1 MAGRIRD
8 EDIDL
13 VRERSPIADVIGE
26 HLQLRNA
33 GGGSLK
39 GLCPFHEEKTPS
51 FNVTPARGL
60 YFCFSCQEGGD
71 VISFVQKIENLAFA
85 DAVERLAARA
95 GVELRYEQGGQVP
108 GREQG
113 QRRRLLDAHR
123 ATAEFFSERLRAPDA
138 APARAFLA
146 ERGFELADAERFGAG
161 YAPAE
166 WEALTSYLLRKGFT
180 QQELLLG
187 GLASEG
193 RRGPVDRFRGRLVWP
208 IRDVTGDVIAFGARK
223 LTGGGDGPKYLNTP
237 ETPLFKKSSVLYGA
251 DLAKREIAQRRQAVI
266 VEGYTDVMACHL
278 AGVATAVATCGTS
291 FGEGHVK
298 ILRRLLVDS
307 DRFQGEVIFTFD
319 GDAAGQRAALRAFG
333 TEDRFVTQT
342 FVTVQPDG
350 LDPCDLRLARGDAA
364 VRDLIARRVPLF
376 EFAVRSVLT
385 QHNLDTAEGQLAALD
400 DAAPIVARIK
410 DVGLRKRYAVNLDRW
425 LGLMDEQ
432 FVLERVARHAGQHR
446 GNGTASGGSRRARPV
461 TRRETGEPLAWAAYR
476 DDAAAARDAS
486 LRQPSGRTIATG
498 AGRDRA
504 DGAAPSTA
512 GAPADGRRADG
523 CRTDGPGAGG
533 HRADRPLGERGDAYD
548 PGDPVANVERQALK
562 LAVQRPALSGPVFD
576 ALGADAFTVPVHVAM
591 FELIAACGGATGAHS
606 GQEWAARLRNA
617 APGDAARSFVT
628 ALAVEPLEAPRA
640 DGEPDARYAEGVLAR
655 VGELAVSRQIAA
667 VKSRLQRMNPV
678 EEQVAYNRLFGDL
691 VALEQRRK
699 VLLGRAD
706 GVL

>member
-8 EDIDL
+8 EDINL
-13 VRERSPIADVIGE
+13 VRERSPIAEVIGE
-26 HLQLRNA
+26 HLQLRHA

-71 VISFVQKIENLAFA
+71 VISFVQKIENLTFA

-95 GVELRYEQGGQVP
+95 GIELRYEQGGQVP

-123 ATAEFFSERLRAPDA
+123 AAAEFYSERLRSADA

-146 ERGFELADAERFGAG
+146 ERGFDTADAQRFGAG

-166 WEALTSYLLRKGFT
+166 WEALTRHLIGRGFT
-180 QQELLLG
+180 QRELLTG

-223 LTGGGDGPKYLNTP
+223 LAHGDDGPKYLNTP

-251 DLAKREIAQRRQAVI
+251 DLAKREIAHRRQVVI

-278 AGVATAVATCGTS
+278 AGVPTAVATCGTS

-298 ILRRLLVDS
+298 IARRLLVDA
-307 DRFQGEVIFTFD
+307 DTFQGEVIFTFD
-319 GDAAGQRAALRAFG
+319 GDSAGQRAALRAFG
-333 TEDRFVTQT
+333 LEERFVTQT
-342 FVTVQPDG
+342 FVAVQPDG
-350 LDPCDLRLARGDAA
+350 LDPCDLRLKHGDLA
-364 VRDLIARRVPLF
+364 VRDLISRRVPLF
-376 EFAVRSVLT
+376 EFAIRSVLER
-385 QHNLDTAEGQLAALD
+385 HDLDTTEGQLAALD
-400 DAAPIVARIK
+400 DAAQIVAKIK

-432 FVLERVARHAGQHR
+432 FVLDRVARHAGAR
-446 GNGTASGGSRRARPV
+446 PGGSRRGRAAANRGSAPPWAGQA
-461 TRRETGEPLAWAAYR
+461 GEPVGGE
-476 DDAAAARDAS
+476 DA
-486 LRQPSGRTIATG
+486 LQRQPFGNQSDVG
-498 AGRDRA
+498 
-504 DGAAPSTA
+504 
-512 GAPADGRRADG
+512 
-523 CRTDGPGAGG
+523 
-533 HRADRPLGERGDAYD
+533 YD
-548 PGDPVANVERQALK
+548 PSDPVANVERQALK
-562 LAVQRPALSGPVFD
+562 LAVQRPALAGPMFD
-576 ALGADAFTVPVHVAM
+576 SLGADAFTLPAHAAT
-591 FELIAACGGATGAHS
+591 FGLIASCGGARSAGGGAAD
-606 GQEWAARLRNA
+606 GGRDWAARLRDA
-617 APGDAARSFVT
+617 APGAAARAFVT
-628 ALAVEPLEAPRA
+628 GLAVEPLEVPRA
-640 DGEPDARYAEGVLAR
+640 DGEPDGRYAEGVLAR
-655 VGELAVSRQIAA
+655 VGELAVSRQITA

-678 EEQVAYNRLFGDL
+678 DEPAAYNRLFGDL

-699 VLLGRAD
+699 VLLAQAD
-706 GVL
+706 GAL